1 MSSKPSLRNA
11 LIALVVWVVIT
22 IGGGLLQ
29 AGGPSSLD
37 GLVSGGIVWAIPLAA
52 LFLLVT
58 YRGKW
63 DQLGLSTSG
72 SWREARPVVIAVA
85 LLLVLAVANGLP
97 ASSVLIFLVLT
108 VASGGLSLSDHLCGW
123 PWRVGLEISGGSGRP
138 ITTVSWRPMNWCR

>member
-58 YRGKW
+58 YRG
-63 DQLGLSTSG
+63 
-72 SWREARPVVIAVA
+72 
-85 LLLVLAVANGLP
+85 
-97 ASSVLIFLVLT
+97 
-108 VASGGLSLSDHLCGW
+108 
-123 PWRVGLEISGGSGRP
+123 
-138 ITTVSWRPMNWCR
+138 